1 MNILNR
7 FSLTSK
13 ILSLALLPLLACVVL
28 VFMSLKSTKDSLNA
42 HQSLFTQINISAKVS
57 KLIHE
62 LQKERGLSA
71 GFLSSKGSKFS
82 SELKSQRTSTDLVLD
97 ELKQAL
103 ANNKDSLKGFDLQ
116 SGLDT
121 LNNLATIRSN
131 ADNSLKGDSP
141 LIAPTIGYYTK
152 SIATLLETIT
162 KSTSLVKDSHIL
174 RLMFSY
180 TNFLYAKE
188 YAGLERATGNA
199 MLSAKS
205 PATQAQF
212 NTFISLLTKQEVYKK
227 SFLDFGDG
235 NDRVIYEN
243 ATKQDNFK
251 KVDSMREVIKQHH
264 TSGDYG
270 IEAKIWWD
278 TITAKIDSLKEVEDK
293 ITLNITNVLQSKISA
308 EQRGFWAVLWID
320 ALVVVASVLLCVFVT
335 KNILNN
341 LDAVNHKL
349 VFITN
354 NKALNET
361 VEAKSQDCIGQMA
374 KSVNVFLGFIH
385 KVFVGIQSAI
395 KSNKN
400 AVQILEGV
408 SNCLDS
414 NSKRIESISQENTQ
428 LGQKSSKTLDEN
440 IAILQATKKE
450 LELAIANAKSTK
462 EIIHKVSTQIQESME
477 QERNSASKIEQLAK
491 EAQNIQRVLSMITEI
506 AEQTNLLALNA
517 AIEAARAGEHGRGFA
532 VVADEVRKLAERTH
546 TSINETSIFTKSI
559 LQQVD
564 EVNTQIDDS
573 LESMQELVEGSRNM
587 QSDIDTLQKA
597 INTTLEK
604 SLESSAMANLV
615 NENVSA
621 LIGNSG
627 KIDMYVKELANINTQ
642 MQKASKEI
650 SFKTNELHDAILDFK
665 I

>member
-28 VFMSLKSTKDSLNA
+28 VVMSLKSTKDSLNA
-42 HQSLFTQINISAKVS
+42 HQALFMQINISAKVS
-57 KLIHE
+57 NLIHE

-82 SELKSQRTSTDLVLD
+82 SELNAQRNSTDLALD
-97 ELKQAL
+97 ELKKAIS
-103 ANNKDSLKGFDLQ
+103 AHKDSIKGVDLQ
-116 SGLDT
+116 SGFDA
-121 LNNLATIRSN
+121 LNNLTTIRSN
-131 ADNSLKGDSP
+131 ADNSLKNDSP

-152 SIATLLETIT
+152 SIATLLEGIT
-162 KSTSLVKDSHIL
+162 KSTNLVRDSHIL

-199 MLSAKS
+199 MLSANS

-212 NTFISLLTKQEVYKK
+212 NAFISLLTKQEVYEK
-227 SFLDFGDG
+227 SFLDFGDS

-243 ATKQDNFK
+243 ATKQDSFK
-251 KVDSMREVIKQHH
+251 KVDSIREVIKSNH
-264 TSGDYG
+264 TSGNYG

-293 ITLNITNVLQSKISA
+293 ITRNITNVLQSKISA
-308 EQRGFWAVLWID
+308 EQRGFWAILCID
-320 ALVVVASVLLCVFVT
+320 AFVVIASVLLCVFVT

-341 LDAVNHKL
+341 LDVVNHKL

-428 LGQKSSKTLDEN
+428 LGQKSSQTLDEN
-440 IAILQATKKE
+440 IKILQATKKE

-462 EIIHKVSTQIQESME
+462 EVIHKVSTKIQESME
-477 QERNSASKIEQLAK
+477 QERNNASKIEQLAK

-532 VVADEVRKLAERTH
+532 VVADEVRKLAERTQ

-564 EVNTQIDDS
+564 EVNTQIDES
-573 LESMQELVEGSRNM
+573 LESMQELVEGSQNM

-650 SFKTNELHDAILDFK
+650 SFKTNELHDAILDFR

>member
-116 SGLDT
+116 SGLDA
-121 LNNLATIRSN
+121 LNNLATIRNN

-212 NTFISLLTKQEVYKK
+212 NTFISLLTKQEVYEK

-308 EQRGFWAVLWID
+308 EQRGFWAILWID

-532 VVADEVRKLAERTH
+532 VVADEVRKLAERTQ

-564 EVNTQIDDS
+564 EVNTQIDES

>member
-42 HQSLFTQINISAKVS
+42 HQSLFMQINISAKVS
-57 KLIHE
+57 NLIHE

-82 SELKSQRTSTDLVLD
+82 SELKSQRKSTDLVLD

-116 SGLDT
+116 SGFDT

-141 LIAPTIGYYTK
+141 LITPTIGYYTK
-152 SIATLLETIT
+152 SIATLLDSIT
-162 KSTSLVKDSHIL
+162 KSTNLLKDSHIL
-174 RLMFSY
+174 RLMLSY

-199 MLSAKS
+199 MLSANS

-212 NTFISLLTKQEVYKK
+212 NTFISLLTKQEVYEK

-235 NDRVIYEN
+235 NDRMIYEN
-243 ATKQDNFK
+243 ATKQDSFK

-264 TSGDYG
+264 ASGDYG

-293 ITLNITNVLQSKISA
+293 ITLNITNILQSKISA
-308 EQRGFWAVLWID
+308 GQRGFWAILWID
-320 ALVVVASVLLCVFVT
+320 ALVVVVSVLLCVFVT

-428 LGQKSSKTLDEN
+428 LGQKSSQTLDEN
-440 IAILQATKKE
+440 IKVLQATKKE

-477 QERNSASKIEQLAK
+477 QERNNASKIEQLAK

-532 VVADEVRKLAERTH
+532 VVADEVRKLAERTQ

-564 EVNTQIDDS
+564 EVNTQIDES
-573 LESMQELVEGSRNM
+573 LESMQELVEGSHNM